1 MIVREEKH
9 RNGQAQESQHRDL
22 CVYFQDH
29 DHHSRKTLKWT
40 RRWLTAWWSWGSGG
54 SLGRKNIVVDEQEID
69 SPKGGLSGGD
79 TTMLFFA
86 ITIIIIVIIVI
97 IILIVMM
104 LSCRE
109 RHNNNILIWPKLYP
123 HFLTHDFG
131 PFLCSEPRIMDF
143 WPVGPDTRWVLDDK
157 LWTLVDG
164 PSTLDLKSL
173 TIWTFSV
180 RQWASEFGPWT
191 LNPGTCILDLGPWS
205 FQNTRVWTRGGSNDE
220 RGK

>member
-9 RNGQAQESQHRDL
+9 CNGLAQESQHCDL
-22 CVYFQDH
+22 RVYFQDH

-40 RRWLTAWWSWGSGG
+40 RRWLTAWWSWRSGG

-143 WPVGPDTRWVLDDK
+143 WPVGPDTRWVLDDN
-157 LWTLVDG
+157 LWTLVHG
-164 PSTLDLKSL
+164 HSTLDLKPL
-173 TIWTFSV
+173 VIWTLDLQRKTMSL
-180 RQWASEFGPWT
+180 RIWT
-191 LNPGTCILDLGPWS
+191 LNPELWNLKSVPRS
-205 FQNTRVWTRGGSNDE
+205 F
-220 RGK
+220 